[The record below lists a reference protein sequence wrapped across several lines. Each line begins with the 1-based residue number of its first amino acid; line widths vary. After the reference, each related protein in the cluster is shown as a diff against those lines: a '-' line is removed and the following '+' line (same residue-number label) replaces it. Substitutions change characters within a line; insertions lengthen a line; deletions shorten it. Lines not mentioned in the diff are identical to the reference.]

1 MPTISVMSDEAP
13 GSEDGGRISTVTGA
27 LQGNSAVPDLNA
39 LTSAA
44 PSLEGIFYP
53 ANISPFVAACTLDV
67 TKNITRFTN
76 STFRAYAQ
84 QQAFIASKE
93 IQHMEAQAEKF
104 TRTGYIGG
112 MLPKYESGLGVVYS
126 DESKNRDFVP
136 PGPVF
141 WDFVKTDS
149 SWRSIDVST
158 YTRVLKALFKDIPV
172 PMS

>member
-1 MPTISVMSDEAP
+1 MDSIGYQPYLLQTGLFSPWYMSDRSPSVIPTAMPTISVMSDEAP

-76 STFRAYAQ
+76 STFR
-84 QQAFIASKE
+84 
-93 IQHMEAQAEKF
+93 
-104 TRTGYIGG
+104 
-112 MLPKYESGLGVVYS
+112 
-126 DESKNRDFVP
+126 
-136 PGPVF
+136 
-141 WDFVKTDS
+141 
-149 SWRSIDVST
+149 
-158 YTRVLKALFKDIPV
+158 
-172 PMS
+172 